1 MTDPISIKNDY
12 YLPSDNEVKNP
23 PQSMA
28 DPDIFLKILVAQ
40 MQYQDPMNPQ
50 DSSAFISQLSQ
61 MASMEQMYNVSR
73 SMDSMASRYE
83 TANYYN
89 LLGKNV
95 TVLSEDKEKII
106 SGQVG
111 GILFDDQKPYFYI
124 DNNPNGPLYSLEQ
137 IIQVAGNE
145 TSDFLSNALLVDRL
159 VKVRHDN
166 EEISGLVEKVL
177 IQNGQSLIQV
187 NGRTYGMDQL
197 IEVGRIIE
205 PTPAAEDGTT
215 E

>member
-95 TVLSEDKEKII
+95 TVLSEDKEKLF
-106 SGQVG
+106 QVRWVV
-111 GILFDDQKPYFYI
+111 FYSTI
-124 DNNPNGPLYSLEQ
+124 KNHIFTLTITQTAHCIAWNRLSKLPVMKLRIFCQMLY
-137 IIQVAGNE
+137 
-145 TSDFLSNALLVDRL
+145 
-159 VKVRHDN
+159 
-166 EEISGLVEKVL
+166 
-177 IQNGQSLIQV
+177 
-187 NGRTYGMDQL
+187 
-197 IEVGRIIE
+197 
-205 PTPAAEDGTT
+205 
-215 E
+215 

>member
-1 MTDPISIKNDY
+1 M
-12 YLPSDNEVKNP
+12 
-23 PQSMA
+23 
-28 DPDIFLKILVAQ
+28 
-40 MQYQDPMNPQ
+40 
-50 DSSAFISQLSQ
+50 
-61 MASMEQMYNVSR
+61 
-73 SMDSMASRYE
+73 
-83 TANYYN
+83 
-89 LLGKNV
+89 
-95 TVLSEDKEKII
+95 
-106 SGQVG
+106 G